1 MNYFILRKFINP
13 IFIANLGEID
23 KMINKEK
30 NSSNLEDLK
39 KTYEVLKQKYNLPE
53 FYELNKFFDIEEVEV
68 ESDFLLRKIR
78 RVIAERI
85 SSYSRFAD
93 FVLNPSNAPMF
104 FFKLLKKLNDQD
116 KEMLGNIYELLGKI
130 EIEMI
135 SLDLDYSEFKEAEFI
150 KRVSKLFN
158 EEIRVKFL
166 GVMDKMSNGENSHK
180 KEGNVSYF
188 G

>member
-1 MNYFILRKFINP
+1 MAKVYKPYFYCKLRIKI
-13 IFIANLGEID
+13 
-23 KMINKEK
+23 KMTEK
-30 NSSNLEDLK
+30 TKASSNLEDLK

-104 FFKLLKKLNDQD
+104 FFKLLKKLDDSD

-135 SLDLDYSEFKEAEFI
+135 SLDLDYSEVKEADFI

-166 GVMDKMSNGENSHK
+166 GVMDKMSNGEKQQK